1 MQLIFSAASP
11 FARKVYVLMHEAG
24 LTEKIAL
31 KTVQT
36 TAFNSA
42 ADLKAANPLAK
53 LPTLITEDGGAL
65 FDSRVICRYLDDFA
79 GSHFYPK
86 ETLWDVVTLEALADG
101 IAESA
106 VSMVYEL
113 RLRAAHEQSPGWI
126 EAQWTKVEQALDALN
141 AGDFSALDGPV
152 NMGQLALACS
162 LGYLDFR
169 HEARAWRDGRD
180 RLSAWY
186 HRFSQRKSMLDTQ
199 PDG

>member
-11 FARKVYVLMHEAG
+11 FARKVYVLIHEAG

-53 LPTLITEDGGAL
+53 LPTLITEDSGAL

-79 GSHFYPK
+79 GSNLYPK
-86 ETLWDVVTLEALADG
+86 ETLWDVLTLEALADG

-113 RLRAAHEQSPGWI
+113 RLLAAH
-126 EAQWTKVEQALDALN
+126 
-141 AGDFSALDGPV
+141 
-152 NMGQLALACS
+152 
-162 LGYLDFR
+162 
-169 HEARAWRDGRD
+169 
-180 RLSAWY
+180 
-186 HRFSQRKSMLDTQ
+186 
-199 PDG
+199 

>member
-11 FARKVYVLMHEAG
+11 FARKVYVLMHETG

-31 KTVQT
+31 KIVQT

-42 ADLKAANPLAK
+42 ADLEAANPLAK
-53 LPTLITEDGGAL
+53 LPTLITDDGGAL
-65 FDSRVICRYLDDFA
+65 FDSGVICRYLDDFA
-79 GSHFYPK
+79 GSNFYPK
-86 ETLWDVVTLEALADG
+86 ETLWDVLTLEALADG

-106 VSMVYEL
+106 VSMIYGL
-113 RLRAAHEQSPGWI
+113 RLRGAHEQSPGWI
-126 EAQWTKVEQALDALN
+126 EAQWAKVEQALDALN

-162 LGYLDFR
+162 IGYLDFR
-169 HEARAWRDGRD
+169 HEARTWRNGGD

-199 PDG
+199 PDR

>member
-1 MQLIFSAASP
+1 MQLIFASTSP
-11 FARKVYVLMHEAG
+11 FARKVCVLMHEAG
-24 LTEKIAL
+24 LTEKIVL

-42 ADLKAANPLAK
+42 ADLKATNPLAK
-53 LPTLITEDGGAL
+53 IPTLITKNNAVL

-79 GSHFYPK
+79 SSNLYPK
-86 ETLWDVVTLEALADG
+86 EILWDVLTLEALADG
-101 IAESA
+101 IAEAA

-113 RLRAAHEQSPGWI
+113 RLRTAHEQSRSWI
-126 EAQWTKVEQALDALN
+126 EAQWAKVEQALDALY
-141 AGDFSALDGPV
+141 AGDFSAVDGPV

-169 HEARAWRDGRD
+169 HNARAWRNGRD
-180 RLSAWY
+180 QLGAWY
-186 HRFSQRKSMLDTQ
+186 QHFSQRKSMLDTQ